1 VGAHELG
8 AGRGGGSTIAPPPA
22 QATIERAKIL
32 MLHRPSMARWQGRL
46 NLHKLVAMM
55 ARLLRPALDL
65 LLPPRCG
72 GCGAVVGDD
81 GLFCIDCWRNLD
93 FIGRP
98 WCAGCGAPF
107 DVDRGPDALC
117 APCIAEPQDFDA
129 ARAALAYGDVA
140 RRVLLRFKHGN
151 RPHHGA
157 MMARDMARIAGDWLA
172 EDGGLVVP
180 VPLARWRLWHRS
192 YNQAAL
198 IARHLATGSQARL
211 AVDALRRV
219 RETPSSGSAGRAARR
234 RNVRGAFALS
244 PAGAALVRG
253 RPVLLVDD
261 VLTTGATAS
270 ACARVLKKGGAASVR
285 LVCWARVVRD

>member
-1 VGAHELG
+1 
-8 AGRGGGSTIAPPPA
+8 
-22 QATIERAKIL
+22 
-32 MLHRPSMARWQGRL
+32 MLP
-46 NLHKLVAMM
+46 
-55 ARLLRPALDL
+55 RLLRPAIDL

-81 GLFCIDCWRNLD
+81 GLFCLDCWRGLD

-98 WCAGCGAPF
+98 WCAACGAPF

-117 APCIAEPQDFDA
+117 GPCIAAPQDFDA
-129 ARAALAYGDVA
+129 ARAALAYGEVA
-140 RRVLLRFKHGN
+140 RHVLMRFKHGN

-157 MMARDMARIAGDWLA
+157 MMARHMARICADWLTEEGA
-172 EDGGLVVP
+172 LVVP
-180 VPLARWRLWHRS
+180 VPLARWRLWNRG

-198 IARHLATGSQARL
+198 IARHLARGTSARL

-219 RETPSSGSAGRAARR
+219 RETPSSGGAGRAARQ

-244 PAGAALVRG
+244 AGGAALVRG

-270 ACARVLKKGGAASVR
+270 ACARALKRGGAAAVR
-285 LVCWARVVRD
+285 LACWARVVRD